1 MIEDSIKARIE
12 LAKSK
17 QYLTINDVMFLS
29 GYSPSTIRRR
39 IEKGQLKALQNVKRG
54 KLLFKKEDVDRWLEN
69 GAR

>member
-17 QYLTINDVMFLS
+17 QYLTINNVMFLS

-54 KLLFKKEDVDRWLEN
+54 KLLFKKEDVEKWLER
-69 GAR
+69 GTI

>member
-54 KLLFKKEDVDRWLEN
+54 KLLFKKEDVEKWLES
-69 GAR
+69 GTI

>member
-54 KLLFKKEDVDRWLEN
+54 KLLFKKEDVEKRLER
-69 GAR
+69 GTI